1 MSENR
6 PVVKFCP
13 ECGKPTMP
21 GMMFCTNCGAKLPVL
36 PVQESTK
43 PVEVKKTEP
52 QKQTVNP
59 VSQPS
64 VTQQNTNVSK
74 VQPAAENPTVKPE
87 EPQKA
92 EPKPQ
97 PVKPVETAKPV
108 TDTSNTQQAPQ
119 QNVVK
124 PAETKIAEP
133 QPPVS
138 TVQPAVQ
145 NAVKPEEPVKQSSN
159 VSPQLNAAIQQEVKK
174 EEPQK
179 QVVEPR
185 KQEQQPPVSA
195 SQPAVQ
201 NTVKPEEPVKQTT
214 NVSPQPN
221 TVNQQEAKK
230 AEPQKQ
236 TVNAASQTNPS
247 DPNVL
252 HYTYTAQGTQQTNGA
267 QGAPQVT
274 VSVPYNQPY
283 NNPSYMN
290 QYQMQMEYKPISAW
304 GYLGYELLFLL
315 PVVGWIIMIIM
326 CFAPANKNVKNFA
339 RAHVILY
346 IILIVLVIIIV
357 AAAGASLDY
366 LFSQFSL

>member
-1 MSENR
+1 MTENR

-36 PVQESTK
+36 PIQESTK
-43 PVEVKKTEP
+43 PVEVKKAEP
-52 QKQTVNP
+52 SNQTVNP

-64 VTQQNTNVSK
+64 VPQQNQTVNSK
-74 VQPAAENPTVKPE
+74 

-97 PVKPVETAKPV
+97 PVKPV
-108 TDTSNTQQAPQ
+108 TDTSNTVQASQ
-119 QNVVK
+119 TNVVK
-124 PAETKIAEP
+124 PTEVKKEEPQKPEAETKKPEPETPVAAPQPVVQNTVKTAEPVKTNTNVDSQPNTVKPTEVKTAEP
-133 QPPVS
+133 QMTVS
-138 TVQPAVQ
+138 TPQPAIQ
-145 NAVKPEEPVKQSSN
+145 GNAVKQTTNASSQPN
-159 VSPQLNAAIQQEVKK
+159 TVNPQEVKK

-179 QVVEPR
+179 QP
-185 KQEQQPPVSA
+185 
-195 SQPAVQ
+195 
-201 NTVKPEEPVKQTT
+201 
-214 NVSPQPN
+214 
-221 TVNQQEAKK
+221 
-230 AEPQKQ
+230 
-236 TVNAASQTNPS
+236 VNASSQGNPS
-247 DPNVL
+247 EPNVL

-283 NNPSYMN
+283 NNPSYIN

-326 CFAPANKNVKNFA
+326 CFAPTNKNVKNFA

-346 IILIVLVIIIV
+346 IILIVLVILLI
-357 AAAGASLDY
+357 AALGTSLDY
-366 LFSQFSL
+366 FFSQFSL

>member
-36 PVQESTK
+36 PVQENTK
-43 PVEVKKTEP
+43 PIEVKKPEP
-52 QKQTVNP
+52 PKQTVTP

-64 VTQQNTNVSK
+64 VPQQNTNVSK
-74 VQPAAENPTVKPE
+74 VQPAAQNHTVKSE
-87 EPQKA
+87 E
-92 EPKPQ
+92 PQ
-97 PVKPVETAKPV
+97 PVKPVEAAKPV
-108 TDTSNTQQAPQ
+108 TDTSNTVQTTQP
-119 QNVVK
+119 NVVK
-124 PAETKIAEP
+124 PPETKMAEP
-133 QPPVS
+133 QKQEAEPKKQESETPVS
-138 TVQPAVQ
+138 APQPAVQ
-145 NAVKPEEPVKQSSN
+145 NTVKTAEPVKQNINVASQPDTVKPTEVNTVQPQPAQNTVKTEEPVKQPTN
-159 VSPQLNAAIQQEVKK
+159 VSPQPNPVNKQEVKK
-174 EEPQK
+174 EEPQR
-179 QVVEPR
+179 QTG
-185 KQEQQPPVSA
+185 
-195 SQPAVQ
+195 
-201 NTVKPEEPVKQTT
+201 NT
-214 NVSPQPN
+214 S
-221 TVNQQEAKK
+221 
-230 AEPQKQ
+230 
-236 TVNAASQTNPS
+236 SQTNPS

-304 GYLGYELLFLL
+304 GYLGYELLSRL

-326 CFAPANKNVKNFA
+326 CFTPANKNVKNFA

-346 IILIVLVIIIV
+346 IIQIVLIIILI
-357 AAAGASLDY
+357 AALGTSLDY